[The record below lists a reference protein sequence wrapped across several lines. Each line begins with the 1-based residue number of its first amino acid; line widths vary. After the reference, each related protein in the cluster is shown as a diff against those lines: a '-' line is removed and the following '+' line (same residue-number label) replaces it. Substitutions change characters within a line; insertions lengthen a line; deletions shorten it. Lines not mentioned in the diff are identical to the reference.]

1 MQNQRLLIACL
12 GAPLLSGIINAIQ
25 VGNLGAGLFA
35 LLFAYPATFL
45 LGLPTAWLFAK
56 FGWLQFWQAA
66 VAGVVMGL
74 IASVLM
80 GLLLGEAPS
89 AIAADK
95 SLGYFSILFAV
106 HGVAISSAVWFLG
119 VRTR

>member
-12 GAPLLSGIINAIQ
+12 GAPLLSGVVHAIH

-35 LLFAYPATFL
+35 LIFAYPAALF
-45 LGLPTAWLFAK
+45 LGLPTAWVFAR

-66 VAGVVMGL
+66 VAGLAMGL

-80 GLLLGEAPS
+80 GLLLGVAPS

-95 SLGYFSILFAV
+95 SFGYFSILFAV
-106 HGVAISSAVWFLG
+106 HGVVISSAVWFFG